1 MLPATRRLGS
11 PVTWPAVYT
20 ARRGA
25 AQLVANSVVNTYP
38 SSEPTLYEGAEGRH
52 ARRQLRERPGL
63 IGIKRGMITWYDD
76 AGNAFPA
83 TVLEIDRVQ
92 VTDVKWK
99 EKHGYYAVQL
109 GCSDKTHK
117 NITRQMLGHY
127 ARAQV
132 APKSDLWQFQVKDAS
147 GLLPLGTPLYAD
159 HFVEGQFVDLKSKT
173 KGKGFQ
179 GVIKRYGFS
188 TQPSTHGNS
197 KTTRHAGSTGQNQ
210 DPGRVF
216 PGKKMAGHMGFE
228 YRTVQNAEVLK
239 VDREKG
245 IVVVKGHVNGADG
258 RFVKITDA
266 VKSPRHEGIV
276 WPPSHAAGIDPITT
290 TYAEAVSNASA

>member
-1 MLPATRRLGS
+1 VPR
-11 PVTWPAVYT
+11 VFH
-20 ARRGA
+20 RGA

-38 SSEPTLYEGAEGRH
+38 STEPELYEGPEGRH
-52 ARRQLRERPGL
+52 KRRQLKERPGL
-63 IGIKRGMITWYDD
+63 VGIKRRMVTWYDND
-76 AGNAFPA
+76 GNAMPA

-92 VTDVKWK
+92 ITDVKWK

-109 GCSDKTHK
+109 GCGAKKHT
-117 NITRQMLGHY
+117 NVTRQMLGHY
-127 ARAQV
+127 SRAQV
-132 APKSDLWQFQVKDAS
+132 APKADLWEFQVKDAK
-147 GLLPLGTPLYAD
+147 GLAPLGTPLFAD
-159 HFVEGQFVDLKSKT
+159 HFVVGQFVDLKSKT

-228 YRTVQNAEVLK
+228 YRTVQNAEVLH
-239 VDREKG
+239 VDKNKG
-245 IVVVKGHVNGADG
+245 ILVVKGHVCGSDG
-258 RFVKITDA
+258 RSVKITDA
-266 VKSPRHEGIV
+266 TKKPLHESIV
-276 WPPSHAAGIDPITT
+276 WPPAHAEDVDPIQ
-290 TYAEAVSNASA
+290 SAKSSGHKPSF